1 MSLLLAPSQILAA
14 MQAKYWKCMRAL
26 SDQASMDP
34 YVSPYALGRSG
45 GMDLNGM
52 SPRHLAKK
60 LRPDSGESFGTP
72 TSGHTA
78 AQLPAFPVISAPAL
92 HGAPCSCL
100 SCAFLACRTPLA
112 SCVRPWDLQR
122 PRL

>member
-1 MSLLLAPSQILAA
+1 
-14 MQAKYWKCMRAL
+14 MRAL

-34 YVSPYALGRSG
+34 YVSPYALGPSG

-60 LRPDSGESFGTP
+60 LRPDSGDSFGTP

-78 AQLPAFPVISAPAL
+78 AQLPPFPVISAPPL
-92 HGAPCSCL
+92 HGTRSCCQA
-100 SCAFLACRTPLA
+100 CACLACTTHLA
-112 SCVRPWDLQR
+112 SSARVRPEA
-122 PRL
+122 